1 MRLLYH
7 LPIDP
12 GSRKIRIM
20 LWEKGLQ
27 VQLKSE
33 KTWERR
39 EAFLRLSPSG
49 EIPVLV
55 EEDGTTLPGQQV
67 ITEYLDEVYATP
79 PLIGETPL
87 DRAEARRLSL
97 WFDFKMAEEVTE
109 PLVQE
114 KIMKRFLRLGNPDS
128 AAIRAAHGN
137 IGYHLDYI
145 AWLSE
150 RRRWLAG
157 DNFSIADISAAA
169 QLSVVDY
176 LGDVPWE
183 DKPETKDWYAR
194 VKSRP
199 SMRPLLA
206 DHIAGAP
213 PPPHYADLDF

>member
-12 GSRKIRIM
+12 GSRKIRIL

-27 VQLKSE
+27 VQLKAE
-33 KTWERR
+33 KVWERR
-39 EAFLRLSPSG
+39 ESFLKMSPAG

-67 ITEYLDEVYATP
+67 ITEYLDEAYATP
-79 PLIGETPL
+79 PLIGTTPL

-97 WFDFKMAEEVTE
+97 WFDFKMAQEVTE
-109 PLVQE
+109 PLVEE
-114 KIMKRFLRLGNPDS
+114 KIMKRFIGLGQPDS
-128 AAIRAAHGN
+128 SAIRAAHSN

-145 AWLSE
+145 AWLSD
-150 RRRWLAG
+150 RRNWLAG
-157 DNFSIADISAAA
+157 DDFSIADISAAA
-169 QLSVVDY
+169 QLSVLDY

-183 DKPETKDWYAR
+183 AHGQTKDWYAR

-199 SMRPLLA
+199 SLRPLLA

-213 PPPHYADLDF
+213 PPKHYADLDF